1 LKILLSVRY
10 ILRYIYP
17 GDYASFLD
25 NYYDIDD
32 QYCDP
37 CHLGHLIGKPHE
49 QWQDPMLANK
59 KREDNNLEGLYS
71 DIATNGIT
79 TPIAIDTS
87 PHRVLSNGHHR
98 FYAALDLGWKYIPV
112 EFLDPDRQVEIIN
125 CGVSPRF
132 MRPWDQ
138 NPHTESNHLRALAS

>member
-25 NYYDIDD
+25 GHFDIDD
-32 QYCDP
+32 QYCNP
-37 CHLGHLIGKPHE
+37 CQLGHLIGKPYE
-49 QWQDPMLANK
+49 QWHDPLLANK
-59 KREDNNLEGLYS
+59 KREDNNIEGLYS

-87 PHRVLSNGHHR
+87 PHKVLSNGHHR
-98 FYAALDLGWKYIPV
+98 FYAALDLGWKYIPA
-112 EFLDPDRQVEIIN
+112 EFLHPERHFKIID
-125 CGVSPRF
+125 CGVNPRF
-132 MRPWDQ
+132 IRPWNQ
-138 NPHTESNHLRALAS
+138 NPHTESKHLRALAS

>member
-1 LKILLSVRY
+1 LKVLLSVRY

-25 NYYDIDD
+25 GYYDIDD

-37 CHLGHLIGKPHE
+37 CHLGHLIGKPNE

-59 KREDNNLEGLYS
+59 KREDNNIEGLYS
-71 DIATNGIT
+71 AIANEGIT

-87 PHRVLSNGHHR
+87 PHRVVSNGHHR
-98 FYAALDLGWKYIPV
+98 FYAALDLGWKYIPA
-112 EFLDPDRQVEIIN
+112 EFLDPDRQVKILN
-125 CGVSPRF
+125 CGVNPRF
-132 MRPWDQ
+132 MRPWYGT
-138 NPHTESNHLRALAS
+138 PHTESNHLKALAS